1 MNATVPPPTKLSAH
15 LKAEVAYL
23 LLGNLRVL
31 LEEPPEMVTSRWLIA
46 VLDRLLAHRIP
57 IAAVLELQHVRL
69 ELLSDSLARDTTFYM
84 KLQRLRDRVAH
95 QKPYALLA
103 NEVRCDLSE
112 LFQPP
117 KQPSLARAVGSET
130 PEAISGS

>member
-1 MNATVPPPTKLSAH
+1 MNATVPLPTQLSAH

-57 IAAVLELQHVRL
+57 IVAVLELQHVRP
-69 ELLSDSLARDTTFYM
+69 ELWSENSSRDTTFYT

-103 NEVRCDLSE
+103 NEVRCDLRE
-112 LFQPP
+112 LVHPP
-117 KQPSLARAVGSET
+117 IPLRVAVEGPTGS
-130 PEAISGS
+130 